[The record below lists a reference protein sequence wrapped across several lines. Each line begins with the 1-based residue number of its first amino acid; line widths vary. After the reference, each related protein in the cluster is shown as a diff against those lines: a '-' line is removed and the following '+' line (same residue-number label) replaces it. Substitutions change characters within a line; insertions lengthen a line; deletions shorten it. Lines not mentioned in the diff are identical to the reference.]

1 MSLRDG
7 FTAIE
12 EIKISG
18 QKLSDTVAKIENLE
32 PKLEGLIQVQ
42 SKLEEVLTRTGLVFA
57 DLERSSGDLS
67 KQFEAITGQVN
78 LVPTQVDAAIARAE
92 NLILDHQVQMKAVLD
107 SLPKL
112 FEKAIELKLQSLLSK
127 LETRL
132 ADSLREELKDT
143 RLTMRDAIEVNSRS
157 LERKLDTASREI
169 VAEMPRT
176 LFGRRG
182 K

>member
-32 PKLEGLIQVQ
+32 PKLDGLIQVQ

-92 NLILDHQVQMKAVLD
+92 NLISDHQLQMKAILD
-107 SLPKL
+107 GLPKL
-112 FEKAIELKLQSLLSK
+112 FENAIELKLKSLLSE

-132 ADSLREELKDT
+132 ADRLREELKDT
-143 RLTMRDAIEVNSRS
+143 RLTMRDAIEVHSRS
-157 LERKLDTASREI
+157 QETKLEAIAREI
-169 VAEMPRT
+169 ISEMPRSI
-176 LFGRRG
+176 FGRRG